1 MTFFMLQKDNANCFK
16 DLDQVLQI
24 KTKSKVKTSCES
36 KKECQGQPIEEKMSE
51 DLMHSLQNQN
61 RQQRRAAAMRANPPF
76 RVRVGPRHRQ
86 ENPFRW
92 PPGVQRRQYLRL
104 FLQNLLILDHLLM
117 MVLFPFSV
125 YNVLKIL
132 LTEVTFSNS
141 DFVTDIASYCK
152 FSSIL
157 SEDGRSV
164 ILFKSG
170 FGLLGKFHNIIV
182 YYSAP
187 LFAWLSSNSSVS
199 SFVMRTYTLVVKF
212 TAVVLYTLYGVSA
225 STYVCFATF
234 FFSLCLLMTC
244 FRRYKGVAKIVGQ
257 LYRTTSGIF

>member
-1 MTFFMLQKDNANCFK
+1 
-16 DLDQVLQI
+16 
-24 KTKSKVKTSCES
+24 
-36 KKECQGQPIEEKMSE
+36 MS
-51 DLMHSLQNQN
+51 DGLTHGFQNPN

-76 RVRVGPRHRQ
+76 RGHLGPRHRQ

-92 PPGVQRRQYLRL
+92 PPGIQRRQYLRL

-141 DFVTDIASYCK
+141 DFVTDIAAYCK

-157 SEDGRSV
+157 SEDGKSV
-164 ILFKSG
+164 VLFKSG

-199 SFVMRTYTLVVKF
+199 SLVTRAYTLAVKI
-212 TAVVLYTLYGVSA
+212 TAVMLYALYGVSA

-244 FRRYKGVAKIVGQ
+244 FRRYKGVAKILGQ
-257 LYRTTSGIF
+257 LYRTTNGVF